1 MCACVR
7 SCFDPLMRFYFCWN
21 SMKNSVSQM
30 EPKTIKE
37 LRTCVVRAVGMINR
51 DDLQKAVDGYKRRLE
66 LCIAHNG
73 YRFEHAR

>member
-1 MCACVR
+1 MLSVKYHKHLGPKVGMCV
-7 SCFDPLMRFYFCWN
+7 PQL
-21 SMKNSVSQM
+21 

-66 LCIAHNG
+66 LCIVHNG